1 MVQKIALFN
10 HKGGVGKTTTTFNLG
25 WMLATKGKKVILV
38 DADPQCNLTE
48 MVLGSSTK
56 EDIEEIY
63 KKEQNIKSGLAPA
76 FESRPKLIEA
86 VDCLPVEGCDG
97 LLLLPGHVGFAEYEI
112 TLAIAQQLGS
122 SIQTLQNLPGSISYL
137 LQKTA
142 DKFKADYIL
151 IDMSPNLSS
160 INQNLMMTS
169 DFFILP
175 TTPDL
180 FSVMAIDSL
189 AKILPK
195 WYAWAQKASE
205 MRILKDADYPFPKV
219 TPRLL
224 GTIVQNYRIRNGNAA
239 KSFQDWI
246 DDIEV
251 AVSARLGPSLQKNN
265 MLLTDEMYASQAVE
279 SDFCLAQISDFNSLI
294 AKSQKKQ
301 TPVFALT
308 SKQIGQNGRVL
319 KTTLEAQKNFKNTF
333 DELADRVIG
342 LTCNAVSN

>member
-1 MVQKIALFN
+1 
-10 HKGGVGKTTTTFNLG
+10 
-25 WMLATKGKKVILV
+25 MLATKGKKVIIV
-38 DADPQCNLTE
+38 DADPQCNLTG
-48 MVLGSSTK
+48 MVLGFSTK
-56 EDIEEIY
+56 EDLEELY
-63 KKEQNIKSGLAPA
+63 QKNQNIKSGLTPA

-86 VDCLPVEGCDG
+86 VDCLPVERCEG
-97 LLLLPGHVGFAEYEI
+97 LFLLPGHVGLAEYEVQ
-112 TLAIAQQLGS
+112 LGIAQELSGS
-122 SIQTLQNLPGSISYL
+122 LQALQNLPGSISFL

-142 DKFKADYIL
+142 DKFEADYIL
-151 IDMSPNLSS
+151 IDMSPSLSS
-160 INQNLMMTS
+160 INQNLLMTS

-175 TTPDL
+175 TSPDF

-189 AKILPK
+189 ATILPK

-205 MRILKDADYPFPKV
+205 MRILKDAAYPFPKV

-224 GTIVQNYRIRNGNAA
+224 GTIVQNYRIRNGEAA
-239 KSFQDWI
+239 AAFQKWI

-279 SDFCLAQISDFNSLI
+279 SDFCLAKISDFNSLI

-308 SKQIGQNGRVL
+308 PKQIGGAGNVL
-319 KTTLEAQKNFKNTF
+319 KNTLKAQQTFKNTF
-333 DELADRVIG
+333 DELADKIIG
-342 LTCNAVSN
+342 LTSNAVSN